1 MATQSEIAANIITQ
15 LRLLDPSVSAIIG
28 TPERKIIDAVAQAI
42 AGYQVDINML
52 NGALDID
59 VKYGTDLDNML
70 AIFGFGRQQG
80 SKASGYVTFSVDAAK
95 SSPILISAGT
105 QLLAPAASAGS
116 DVIFIVS
123 RSVTLAANTTSVV
136 APVECIA
143 SGSFGNISANTIT
156 AWNQT
161 AITGISSL
169 NNDSPIVGGADSES
183 DEALKSRF
191 KASGPFRNLA
201 GTQDQYLA
209 LALSTFTTK
218 ASVIG
223 PVSRYKEY
231 IQVPSVDDTQ
241 SIGGYTGNGSNALN
255 YTTTLSTNTNAKY
268 VYSNLPFYVSDDTTG
283 IVTPYVQDID
293 YVANLNPADK
303 NKGDAYRN
311 YQIDPT
317 NYSNPTSTASPTVY
331 QPNVT
336 FTNVYTGTDTTVN
349 LVNPKNVLLFEYSY
363 ISSASRNDYNR
374 GVLNCVD
381 VYVNGSD
388 PQLSTAV
395 IARPGASISVRK
407 FNNTDSTSALYYD
420 NFRRVGDPNH
430 RPIVGNLFTPLLNQ
444 PIIDLPSTINIS
456 EATFIKGIHY
466 WAVEDVSPLRG
477 TVRARNGIEW
487 SATVRSKVG
496 TDTSG
501 TGPFNG
507 PFITEYSAIQTVLT
521 LGVTNAAPTTSA
533 PVYLFVDDASTLPQT
548 ATVQIDNERIQYTKS
563 TETTWVAGTY
573 GYTTINQT
581 GGITNVLGSV
591 TAETFTVATSSG
603 LDSTGGYLLIDQEI
617 IKYSTFSGST
627 VTIAAGGRGQFG
639 TVASA
644 HANSVKVQEY
654 VTYAGAA
661 YVNVATRTSSNTS
674 DPSADT
680 ANWTKKAD
688 ILVVNTSG
696 RGANNTTAA
705 AHTLGTSV
713 KTPVTTSDQVLSI
726 ENYIYDANIVNLQ
739 AALEGSKQVTTDVLA
754 HKAKVRYFKPD
765 ITVMYNAGSNSTA
778 VNSYIQTSLN
788 SYFNSLYFGGAV
800 QLSDILQVIHNTA
813 GVDNVRWSKDVLGS
827 ATKDSDGNPRNRL
840 TETNVN
846 GDPLLVALDQI
857 YFGDGGTATK
867 YKLYFS
873 NATIDALPSLSGTF
887 TIQYGSQTAQSVT
900 YSNTSAILLSNI
912 QTAMNGFGSVINTI
926 TGSGTV
932 ADPFII
938 TYTSKSDKN
947 ALVIGNT
954 ERLTGGPNI
963 VNSDFFLK
971 DDELAALPVGKT
983 VNGTLDITS
992 VMTIRVKAQNT
1003 WNQIN
1008 G

>member
-1 MATQSEIAANIITQ
+1 
-15 LRLLDPSVSAIIG
+15 
-28 TPERKIIDAVAQAI
+28 
-42 AGYQVDINML
+42 ML

-59 VKYGTDLDNML
+59 VKYGIDLDNML

-80 SKASGYVTFSVDAAK
+80 SKASGYVTFSVDTAK

-116 DVIFIVS
+116 DVIFVVS
-123 RSVTLAANTTSVV
+123 RSVTLAANTTSIV

-161 AITGISSL
+161 SITGISSL
-169 NNDSPIVGGADSES
+169 NNPSPIVGGSDSES

-223 PVSRYKEY
+223 PVSKYKEY
-231 IQVPSVDDTQ
+231 IQVPSADDTQ
-241 SIGGYTGNGSNALN
+241 SIDGYTGNGSNALN
-255 YTTTLSTNTNAKY
+255 YTTALSTNTNAKY
-268 VYSNLPFYVSDDTTG
+268 VYSNLPFYVSDDASG
-283 IVTPYVQDID
+283 IVTSYVQGID
-293 YVANLNPADK
+293 YVANLTPADK
-303 NKGDAYRN
+303 NKGDSYRN
-311 YQIDPT
+311 YQTDST
-317 NYSNPTSTASPTVY
+317 NYPNPLSTASPTVY

-349 LVNPKNVLLFEYSY
+349 LVNPKNILLFEYSY
-363 ISSASRNDYNR
+363 TSSASRNDYNR

-388 PQLSTAV
+388 PQFSSAV

-407 FNNTDSTSALYYD
+407 FNSTDSTSALYYD

-444 PIIDLPSTINIS
+444 PIIDLPGTISIS

-466 WAVEDVSPLRG
+466 WAVEDVSSLRG

-548 ATVQIDNERIQYTKS
+548 STVQIDNERIQYTKS
-563 TETTWVAGTY
+563 TGTTWVAGTY
-573 GYTTINQT
+573 GYTTINQI
-581 GGITNVLGSV
+581 GGITNTLGSS
-591 TAETFTVATSSG
+591 TAETFTVASSSG
-603 LDSTGGYLLIDQEI
+603 LNASGGYLLIDQEI
-617 IKYSTFSGST
+617 IKYLSLSNGTT
-627 VTIAAGGRGQFG
+627 VTIVAGGRGQFG
-639 TVASA
+639 TVAAA

-661 YVNVATRTSSNTS
+661 YVNTATRTSSNTF
-674 DPSADT
+674 DPSIDT
-680 ANWTKKAD
+680 TNWTKKAD
-688 ILVVNTSG
+688 ILVVSTNG
-696 RGANNTTAA
+696 RGSNNTTATS
-705 AHTLGTSV
+705 HTLGTSV
-713 KTPVTTSDQVLSI
+713 KTPVTTSDQILSI

-765 ITVMYNAGSNSTA
+765 ITVMYNAGSNATA

-788 SYFNSLYFGGAV
+788 NYFNLLYFGGAV

-827 ATKDSDGNPRNRL
+827 TSKDSNGNPRNRL

-846 GDPLLVALDQI
+846 GDPLLVALDQV

-867 YKLYFS
+867 YKLYFP
-873 NATIDALPSLSGTF
+873 NATVDQLPSLSGTF
-887 TIQYGSQTAQSVT
+887 TIQYGSQTAKSVT
-900 YSNTSAILLSNI
+900 YSNTSATLLSNI
-912 QTAMNGFGSVINTI
+912 QTAMSGFGSVVTI
-926 TGSGTV
+926 AGNGTV
-932 ADPFII
+932 ADPFVI
-938 TYTSKSDKN
+938 TYSSKSDKN
-947 ALVIGNT
+947 TLVISNT